1 MKIILW
7 IYLIFSTL
15 GLLRVI
21 YEILDCLVSYKY
33 ENIDTFGHLNSKF
46 LWLFIFSIYILISII
61 IAIIVLIKLRKR
73 KSSNISVRG
82 F

>member
-7 IYLIFSTL
+7 TYLISSTL

-33 ENIDTFGHLNSKF
+33 ETVDAFGHLNSKF
-46 LWLFIFSIYILISII
+46 QWLLIFCIYILISII
-61 IAIIVLIKLRKR
+61 IAIIFLIKLRIR
-73 KSSNISVRG
+73 KSPNTSV
-82 F
+82 